1 MPLTN
6 KENNTIEDFEVQEG
20 RARLMLYSYTH
31 KHTQT
36 HTDRPRTRTHAR
48 AHTQVQKGRARLL
61 RELEKTRW
69 RKGTREA
76 SIEPPLP
83 SGSAVGDVRNIGGE
97 VELDAIFF
105 SVAIAGEFVCMYH

>member
-6 KENNTIEDFEVQEG
+6 KEKNT
-20 RARLMLYSYTH
+20 
-31 KHTQT
+31 
-36 HTDRPRTRTHAR
+36 
-48 AHTQVQKGRARLL
+48 TQVQKGRARLL

-83 SGSAVGDVRNIGGE
+83 SGSAVGDVRNIGGQ

>member
-1 MPLTN
+1 
-6 KENNTIEDFEVQEG
+6 
-20 RARLMLYSYTH
+20 MLYSYTH

-36 HTDRPRTRTHAR
+36 HTNTHQTQNTHARAR

-83 SGSAVGDVRNIGGE
+83 SGSAVGDVRNIGGQ

-105 SVAIAGEFVCMYH
+105 SVAIAGEFVCMHH